1 MPSKKGRSVSN
12 SGRSHAQKDS
22 LHPYW
27 QSQVFQPRLHLEIKN
42 ALIWRESMAKT
53 YPNLINGKM
62 VETSDTLDV
71 VNPATEEVIGLVP
84 ACGAAELDSAVA
96 AARAAFGPWS
106 KTPIEDRR
114 NYIRGVAKAISDN
127 SDELFRLLTS
137 EQGKPHEQAKQEIM
151 GAAYMTATQADL
163 DLDDEMVQDD
173 EKESIRTRRVPV
185 GVVGGIVPWNFPVSM
200 AVQKIVP
207 AMLSGCTII
216 LKPSPFT
223 PLTTLRIAELIADV
237 VPAGVVNIIT
247 GEDSLGPLITSHPDI
262 DKITFTGSTATGKK
276 IMEGASADLKRI
288 TLELGGNDASIVM
301 PDADPKK
308 VAEQLFWSSF
318 MNAGQICI
326 AAKRVYIHE
335 DIYDELSA
343 AIAEYAKNVKVGDGS
358 EQGTGVGPIQNK
370 KQYERVLELIE
381 DAKDKGYKFL
391 TGGDTDPSGTGY
403 FVPLTILD
411 NPPEDA
417 RIVAE
422 EQFGPVMPLMKFST
436 EEEVIE
442 RANNSDYGL
451 AGAVWTGDADK
462 GVEIAEQLE
471 TGTVWI
477 NQFLKLTPHTPFAG
491 HKQSGFGA
499 EYGKEGLLEFT
510 YPQVIM
516 VNKANTPA

>member
-1 MPSKKGRSVSN
+1 MVTKYK
-12 SGRSHAQKDS
+12 
-22 LHPYW
+22 
-27 QSQVFQPRLHLEIKN
+27 
-42 ALIWRESMAKT
+42 
-53 YPNLINGKM
+53 NLIDGKM
-62 VETSDTLDV
+62 IETGEWCDV
-71 VNPATEEVIGLVP
+71 VNPATEEVIGEVP
-84 ACGAAELDSAVA
+84 KCGKDELDQAVA
-96 AARAAFGPWS
+96 AARRAFKTW
-106 KTPIEDRR
+106 KNTPIEERR
-114 NYIRGVAKAISDN
+114 AAIMAISGAIKEN
-127 SDELFRLLTS
+127 GEELYRLLTA
-137 EQGKPHEQAKQEIM
+137 EQGKPHEQAQGEIF
-151 GAAYMTATQADL
+151 GAAAMSAAQSTL
-163 DLDDEMVQDD
+163 ELQDVINED
-173 EKESIRTRRVPV
+173 SETRLMRTRRVPV
-185 GVVGGIVPWNFPVSM
+185 GVVGGIVPWNFPVMM
-200 AVQKIVP
+200 AIQKIVP
-207 AMLSGCTII
+207 AMLSGCTIV

-223 PLTTLRIAELIADV
+223 PLTTLRIAELIADK

-247 GEDSLGPLITSHPDI
+247 GEEALGPLITSHPDI

-318 MNAGQICI
+318 SNAGQICV

-335 DIYDELSA
+335 DIYDELSQ

-358 EQGTGVGPIQNK
+358 QQGTAVGPIQNK
-370 KQYERVLELIE
+370 KQYERVLELIQ
-381 DAKDKGYKFL
+381 DAKDNGYKFL
-391 TGGDTDPSGTGY
+391 LGGDSDPSGTGY

-436 EEEVIE
+436 EEEVIQ
-442 RANNSDYGL
+442 RANDSDYGL
-451 AGAVWTGDADK
+451 AGAVWTADPEK

-477 NQFLKLTPHTPFAG
+477 NEFLHLSPFAPFGG

-499 EYGKEGLLEFT
+499 EYGVDGLKEFT
-510 YPQVIM
+510 YPQVIT
-516 VNKANTPA
+516 VKRDNVPA